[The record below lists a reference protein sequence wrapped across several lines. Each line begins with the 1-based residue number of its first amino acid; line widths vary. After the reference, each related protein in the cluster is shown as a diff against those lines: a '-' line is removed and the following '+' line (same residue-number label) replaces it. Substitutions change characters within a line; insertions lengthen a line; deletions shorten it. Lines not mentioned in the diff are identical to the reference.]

1 MIDNKENRTKNKKK
15 KKKFK
20 ALKIILIT
28 ILTLFLF
35 FTVAAAGLALA
46 MIKTAPELDINQ
58 IKSLNQASV
67 IYDDKGASIDT
78 ILTDKKKTVIKYKDM
93 PKDLI
98 NAFVSIEDERFF
110 EHKGID
116 PKRIIGVFL
125 IDVKNVLTGKK
136 QLQGAS
142 TITQQL
148 LKNTIFDTD
157 TKNLDSKSIL
167 QRKIRRKVQEIYL
180 APKLENLIGKPAVL
194 EAYLNTIYLGG
205 RAIGV
210 EAAAQQYFHINAK
223 DLTLIQC
230 AFIAGLPQ
238 SPSVYYPYSR
248 TSMKDPSKYKN
259 RTKAV
264 LTKMKDNG
272 YITTIQYKAAISE
285 IGIPK
290 ESITKDEKVAT
301 LGKSVLGK
309 ATSNNDR
316 YNFEW
321 FSRPVVSEVKK
332 DLKEKYHYS
341 DDEIDN
347 LLANGHLKIH
357 STMDKALQ
365 IATQD
370 IIDDDNNLRVSSN
383 KDKKGII
390 QPQASAVL
398 VDYHTGEVKVLV
410 GGRGKQPAMSYNK
423 AYDARVP
430 AGSSIKPLTVYGPA
444 IDTKIATA
452 ATVLEDSPLPYE
464 MGKKYNGGRPWNPKN
479 APNKYSGYLNMRN
492 GIKNSVNIYAIKM
505 EDKIGLENG
514 AAYGEKFGLTLN
526 DVDKNSIA
534 ALALGELNHGTNTY
548 TMANAYGVFG
558 NNGLY
563 TNPRLY
569 TKVEDKTGKVIL
581 ETKIHTNKVL
591 SPQAAYIMY
600 DLLKEPVRGG
610 TAYRANS
617 SYKSDITL
625 AGKTGS
631 TTNFKNLWFCG
642 LTSYYS
648 GAVWIGNKNDQKIYS
663 SDAAYIFGKIMNEA
677 VKNLPS
683 KDIAAPSGITSAAVD
698 RVSGLLPTELSYKDP
713 RGSMVY
719 TELFIDGTVPT
730 TYDNIHV
737 QTNINI
743 NNGKLA
749 TASTPANLIQSRV
762 FLRRDYT
769 PDVDLEDQEY
779 VLPKALDD
787 TTIPVPSVPD
797 ENPTED
803 NENIEDGDT
812 TPVPPDGSDN
822 SGTSEPNENENED
835 TNNSNTDN
843 TTTITPNN
851 QNQSSP
857 KKKTTN

>member
-1 MIDNKENRTKNKKK
+1 MTENKKSRTKK

-28 ILTLFLF
+28 ILTIVLFI
-35 FTVAAAGLALA
+35 TVAAAGLALA

-67 IYDDKGASIDT
+67 IYDDKGNTIDT
-78 ILTDKKKTVIKYKDM
+78 IITDKKKTVIKYKDM

-110 EHKGID
+110 QHKGID
-116 PKRIIGVFL
+116 PKRIIGVFF
-125 IDVKNVLTGKK
+125 IDAKNILTGSN

-157 TKNLDSKSIL
+157 TKNLDSKSIME
-167 QRKIRRKVQEIYL
+167 RKIRRKVQEIYL
-180 APKLENLIGKPAVL
+180 APKLENLIGKTAVL

-210 EAAAQQYFHINAK
+210 EAAAQQYFHVNAK
-223 DLTLIQC
+223 DLTLVQC

-248 TSMKDPSKYKN
+248 TSIKDPSKYKN
-259 RTKAV
+259 RTKSV
-264 LTKMKDNG
+264 LAKMKDNG
-272 YITTIQYKAAISE
+272 YITESQYKAAISE
-285 IGIPK
+285 IDIPR
-290 ESITKDEKVAT
+290 ESVTKDDKAAT

-357 STMDKALQ
+357 STMDKDLQ
-365 IATQD
+365 IATQN
-370 IIDDDNNLRVSSN
+370 IIDDGNNLRVSSS
-383 KDKKGII
+383 KDEKGII

-410 GGRGKQPAMSYNK
+410 GGRGEQPAMSYNK

-452 ATVLEDSPLPYE
+452 ATVLEDSPLSDN
-464 MGKKYNGGRPWNPKN
+464 MGRRYNGGNSWNPKN
-479 APNKYSGYLNMRN
+479 APNRYSGYLNMRN
-492 GIKNSVNIYAIKM
+492 GIKDSVNIYAIKM
-505 EDKIGLENG
+505 EDKIGLETG

-526 DVDKNSIA
+526 KTDKNSIA

-563 TNPRLY
+563 TKPRLY
-569 TKVEDKTGKVIL
+569 TKVEDRTGKVIL
-581 ETKIHTNKVL
+581 ETKIDTDKVL

-610 TAYRANS
+610 TAARANL

-677 VKNLPS
+677 VKNLPN
-683 KDIAAPSGITSAAVD
+683 KNIASPSGITSAAVD
-698 RVSGLLPTELSYKDP
+698 MVSGLRPTELSYMDP

-719 TELFIDGTVPT
+719 TELFIEGTVPT
-730 TYDNIHV
+730 TYDDIHV
-737 QTNINI
+737 QANINA

-769 PDVDLEDQEY
+769 PSVYLEDQKY

-787 TTIPVPSVPD
+787 TTITIPTTPD
-797 ENPTED
+797 ENPGEG

-812 TPVPPDGSDN
+812 APALPDDGDN
-822 SGTSEPNENENED
+822 LDTSEPDENQDNNNND
-835 TNNSNTDN
+835 NNSDNTITTTTNN
-843 TTTITPNN
+843 P
-851 QNQSSP
+851 NQSLR
-857 KKKTTN
+857 KRKTNN

>member
-1 MIDNKENRTKNKKK
+1 MTENKESRTKNKKN

-20 ALKIILIT
+20 PLKIILIT
-28 ILTLFLF
+28 ILTLVLF
-35 FTVAAAGLALA
+35 FAVAMAGLALA
-46 MIKTAPELDINQ
+46 MITTAPELDINQ

-67 IYDDKGASIDT
+67 IYDDKGDSIDT
-78 ILTDKKKTVIKYKDM
+78 IITDKKKTVIKYKDM

-116 PKRIIGVFL
+116 PKRIIGVFF
-125 IDVKNVLTGKK
+125 IDAKNILTGSN

-167 QRKIRRKVQEIYL
+167 ERKIRRKVQEIYL
-180 APKLENLIGKPAVL
+180 APKLEKLIGKTAVL
-194 EAYLNTIYLGG
+194 EAYLNTIFLGG

-210 EAAAQQYFHINAK
+210 EAAAQQYFNVNAK
-223 DLTLIQC
+223 DLTLVQC

-238 SPSVYYPYSR
+238 SPSIYYPYSR

-264 LTKMKDNG
+264 LAKMKDNG
-272 YITTIQYKAAISE
+272 YITEREYKTAISE
-285 IGIPK
+285 IDIPK
-290 ESITKDEKVAT
+290 ESITKDKNVAT
-301 LGKSVLGK
+301 LGKSILGK

-321 FSRPVVSEVKK
+321 FSRPVVTEVKK

-347 LLANGHLKIH
+347 LLANGHLKIY

-365 IATQD
+365 ITTQN
-370 IIDDDNNLRVSSN
+370 IIDDNNNLRVSSN
-383 KDKKGII
+383 KDEKGII

-398 VDYHTGEVKVLV
+398 VDYHTGEVKVLI
-410 GGRGKQPAMSYNK
+410 GGRGEQPAMSYNK

-444 IDTKIATA
+444 VDTKIATA
-452 ATVLEDSPLPYE
+452 ATVLEDSPLSST
-464 MGKKYNGGRPWNPKN
+464 MGRKYNGGNPWNPKN

-505 EDKIGLENG
+505 EDKIGLKTG
-514 AAYGEKFGLTLN
+514 ADYGEKFGLTLN
-526 DVDKNSIA
+526 ETDKNSIA

-563 TNPRLY
+563 TKPRLY

-581 ETKIHTNKVL
+581 ETKIDTHKVL

-610 TAYRANS
+610 TATRANL

-642 LTSYYS
+642 LNSYYS
-648 GAVWIGNKNDQKIYS
+648 GAVWIGNKNNQNIYS

-677 VKNLPS
+677 VKSLPN
-683 KDIAAPSGITSAAVD
+683 KNIAAPSGITSAAVD
-698 RVSGLLPTELSYKDP
+698 RVSGLLPTELSYMDS

-719 TELFIDGTVPT
+719 TELFIEGTVPT

-737 QTNINI
+737 QANINI

-749 TASTPANLIQSRV
+749 TASTPSNLIQSRV
-762 FLRRDYT
+762 FLRRDYN
-769 PDVDLEDQEY
+769 PGVYLEDQKY
-779 VLPKALDD
+779 VLPTAFDN
-787 TTIPVPSVPD
+787 TTLPIPTTPD
-797 ENPTED
+797 ENPSEG

-812 TPVPPDGSDN
+812 VPELPDGGDN
-822 SGTSEPNENENED
+822 SDTSEPDENQDND
-835 TNNSNTDN
+835 NNSNNNDNNVDN
-843 TTTITPNN
+843 TTTT
-851 QNQSSP
+851 
-857 KKKTTN
+857 TTNNTN

>member
-1 MIDNKENRTKNKKK
+1 MTENKQSRTKK

-28 ILTLFLF
+28 ILTLILF
-35 FTVAAAGLALA
+35 FAVAATGLALA
-46 MIKTAPELDINQ
+46 MIKTAPELDVNL
-58 IKSLNQASV
+58 IKSLNQASI
-67 IYDDKGASIDT
+67 IYDDKGSPIDT
-78 ILTDKKKTVIKYKDM
+78 IITDNKKAIIKYKDM

-116 PKRIIGVFL
+116 PKRIIGVFF
-125 IDVKNVLTGKK
+125 IDAKNILTGNK

-167 QRKIRRKVQEIYL
+167 ERKIRRKVQEIYL
-180 APKLENLIGKPAVL
+180 APKLENLIGKTAIL

-210 EAAAQQYFHINAK
+210 EAAAQQYFQTNAK
-223 DLTLIQC
+223 DLTLVQC

-238 SPSVYYPYSR
+238 SPSIYYPYSR

-259 RTKAV
+259 RTKSV

-272 YITTIQYKAAISE
+272 YITESEYKSAISE
-285 IGIPK
+285 ISIPR
-290 ESITKDEKVAT
+290 ESVTKDEKAAT
-301 LGKSVLGK
+301 LGKSILGK

-321 FSRPVVSEVKK
+321 FSRPVVSEVRK
-332 DLKEKYHYS
+332 DLKEKYHYR

-357 STMDKALQ
+357 STMDKNLQ
-365 IATQD
+365 IATQN
-370 IIDDDNNLRVSSN
+370 IIDDGNNLRVSSS
-383 KDKKGII
+383 KDEKGII

-452 ATVLEDSPLPYE
+452 ATVLEDSPLPND
-464 MGKKYNGGRPWNPKN
+464 MGRKYNGGNPWNPKN

-505 EDKIGLENG
+505 EDKIGLETG
-514 AAYGEKFGLTLN
+514 STYGEKFGLTLN
-526 DVDKNSIA
+526 EIDKNSIA

-569 TKVEDKTGKVIL
+569 TKVEDRSGKVIL
-581 ETKIHTNKVL
+581 ETKIDTDKVL

-610 TAYRANS
+610 TATRANL

-642 LTSYYS
+642 LTPYYS
-648 GAVWIGNKNDQKIYS
+648 GSVWIGNKNNQKIYS

-677 VKNLPS
+677 VKNLPNKS
-683 KDIAAPSGITSAAVD
+683 IAAPSGITSAAVD
-698 RVSGLLPTELSYKDP
+698 MVSGLLPTELSYMDP

-719 TELFIDGTVPT
+719 TELFIEGTVPT
-730 TYDNIHV
+730 TYDDIHV
-737 QTNINI
+737 QANINI

-749 TASTPANLIQSRV
+749 TASTPANLIRSRV
-762 FLRRDYT
+762 FLRRYYT
-769 PDVDLEDQEY
+769 SSVYLQDQKY
-779 VLPKALDD
+779 VLPKVLDD
-787 TTIPVPSVPD
+787 TIPIPTVPD
-797 ENPTED
+797 ENPTEG
-803 NENIEDGDT
+803 NENIEDDDT
-812 TPVPPDGSDN
+812 APELPDAGDN
-822 SGTSEPNENENED
+822 SDISEPDENQD
-835 TNNSNTDN
+835 NNNNTDN
-843 TTTITPNN
+843 D
-851 QNQSSP
+851 
-857 KKKTTN
+857 TTNTTNNANESSSKRKANN

>member
-1 MIDNKENRTKNKKK
+1 MTENKESRTKK

-28 ILTLFLF
+28 ILTLVLF
-35 FTVAAAGLALA
+35 IAVAAGGLALA

-67 IYDDKGASIDT
+67 IYDDKGKPIDT
-78 ILTDKKKTVIKYKDM
+78 IITDNKKTIIKYEDM

-110 EHKGID
+110 QHKGID
-116 PKRIIGVFL
+116 PKRIIGVFF
-125 IDVKNVLTGKK
+125 IDAKNILTGSK

-157 TKNLDSKSIL
+157 TKNLDSKSIME
-167 QRKIRRKVQEIYL
+167 RKIRRKVQEIYL
-180 APKLENLIGKPAVL
+180 APKVEKLIGKTAVL

-210 EAAAQQYFHINAK
+210 EAAAQQYFHVNAK

-238 SPSVYYPYSR
+238 SPSIYYPYSR
-248 TSMKDPSKYKN
+248 TSMKDPSRYKN

-264 LTKMKDNG
+264 LAKMKDNR
-272 YITTIQYKAAISE
+272 YITESQYKVAISE
-285 IGIPK
+285 IDIPRK
-290 ESITKDEKVAT
+290 SVTKDEKAAT

-321 FSRPVVSEVKK
+321 FSRPVVNEVKK

-365 IATQD
+365 IATQN
-370 IIDDDNNLRVSSN
+370 IIDDGNNLRVSSS
-383 KDKKGII
+383 KDDNGII
-390 QPQASAVL
+390 QPQSSAVL
-398 VDYHTGEVKVLV
+398 VDYRTGEVKVLV

-452 ATVLEDSPLPYE
+452 ASVLENSPLPYE
-464 MGKKYNGGRPWNPKN
+464 MGKKYNGGKPWNPKN

-492 GIKNSVNIYAIKM
+492 GIKDSVNIYAIKM
-505 EDKIGLENG
+505 EDKIGLQTG
-514 AAYGEKFGLTLN
+514 ATYGKKFGLTLN
-526 DVDKNSIA
+526 AIDKNSIA

-563 TNPRLY
+563 TKPRLY
-569 TKVEDKTGKVIL
+569 TKVEDRTRKVIL
-581 ETKIHTNKVL
+581 ETKIDTDRVL

-610 TAYRANS
+610 TAARANL
-617 SYKSDITL
+617 SYKSNITL

-648 GAVWIGNKNDQKIYS
+648 GAVWIGNKNNQKIYS
-663 SDAAYIFGKIMNEA
+663 SDAAYMFGKIMNEA
-677 VKNLPS
+677 VKNLPR

-698 RVSGLLPTELSYKDP
+698 MVSGLRPTELSYMDP

-719 TELFIDGTVPT
+719 TELFIEGTVPT
-730 TYDNIHV
+730 TYDDIHV
-737 QTNINI
+737 QANINI

-749 TASTPANLIQSRV
+749 TTSTPANLIQSRV

-769 PDVDLEDQEY
+769 PSVYLEDQKY

-787 TTIPVPSVPD
+787 TTIPIPTVPD
-797 ENPTED
+797 ENPTEG

-812 TPVPPDGSDN
+812 VPEPPNGGDIPN
-822 SGTSEPNENENED
+822 TSEPDENEN
-835 TNNSNTDN
+835 NNDNTDN
-843 TTTITPNN
+843 NTPTTTNN
-851 QNQSSP
+851 TNQSSL
-857 KKKTTN
+857 KRKTNN

>member
-1 MIDNKENRTKNKKK
+1 MTENKESRTKNKKN

-20 ALKIILIT
+20 PLKIILIS
-28 ILTLFLF
+28 ILTLVLF
-35 FTVAAAGLALA
+35 FAVATAGLALA
-46 MIKTAPELDINQ
+46 MITTAPELDINQ

-67 IYDDKGASIDT
+67 IYDDKGDPIDT
-78 ILTDKKKTVIKYKDM
+78 IITDKKKTVIKYTDM

-125 IDVKNVLTGKK
+125 IDAKNILTGNN

-157 TKNLDSKSIL
+157 TKNLDSKSIIE
-167 QRKIRRKVQEIYL
+167 RKIRRKFQEIYL
-180 APKLENLIGKPAVL
+180 APKLEKSIGKTAIL

-205 RAIGV
+205 RALGV
-210 EAAAQQYFHINAK
+210 EAAAQQYFNVNAK
-223 DLTLIQC
+223 DLTLVQC

-238 SPSVYYPYSR
+238 SPSIYYPYSR
-248 TSMKDPSKYKN
+248 TSIKDPSKYKN

-264 LTKMKDNG
+264 LTKMRDNG
-272 YITTIQYKAAISE
+272 YITESQYKVAISE
-285 IGIPK
+285 IDIPR
-290 ESITKDEKVAT
+290 ENVTQDDKVAT

-309 ATSNNDR
+309 ATANNDR

-321 FSRPVVSEVKK
+321 FSRPVVTEVKK
-332 DLKEKYHYS
+332 DLKEKYHYT

-365 IATQD
+365 ITTQD
-370 IIDDDNNLRVSSN
+370 ILDDSNNLRVSST
-383 KDKKGII
+383 KDEKGII

-410 GGRGKQPAMSYNK
+410 GGRGEQPAMSYNK

-452 ATVLEDSPLPYE
+452 ATVLEDSPLSSN
-464 MGKKYNGGRPWNPKN
+464 MSKKYNGGNPWNPKN
-479 APNKYSGYLNMRN
+479 SPNKYSGYLNMRN
-492 GIKNSVNIYAIKM
+492 AIKDSVNIYAIKM
-505 EDKIGLENG
+505 EDKIGLETG
-514 AAYGEKFGLTLN
+514 AAYGKKFGLTLN
-526 DVDKNSIA
+526 ETDKNSIA

-563 TNPRLY
+563 TKPRLY

-581 ETKIHTNKVL
+581 ETKIDTNKVL
-591 SPQAAYIMY
+591 SPQASYIMY

-610 TAYRANS
+610 TATRANL
-617 SYKSDITL
+617 SYKSDIAL

-642 LTSYYS
+642 LNSYYS
-648 GAVWIGNKNDQKIYS
+648 GSVWIGNKNDQQIYS

-677 VKNLPS
+677 VKNLPH
-683 KDIAAPSGITSAAVD
+683 KDISAPSGITSAAVD
-698 RVSGLLPTELSYKDP
+698 MVSGLLPTGLSYMDP

-719 TELFIDGTVPT
+719 TELFIEGTVPT
-730 TYDNIHV
+730 TYDDIHV
-737 QTNINI
+737 QANINI
-743 NNGKLA
+743 NNGRLA
-749 TASTPANLIQSRV
+749 TESTPTSLIQSRV

-769 PDVDLEDQEY
+769 PSVYLEDQIY
-779 VLPKALDD
+779 VLPRAFDN
-787 TTIPVPSVPD
+787 TTIPIPTVPD
-797 ENPTED
+797 EIPTEGNENPEES
-803 NENIEDGDT
+803 NENIEDGNIS
-812 TPVPPDGSDN
+812 PEPPNGDEN
-822 SGTSEPNENENED
+822 SNTSEPNEN
-835 TNNSNTDN
+835 NNNNNVDN
-843 TTTITPNN
+843 TTTT
-851 QNQSSP
+851 
-857 KKKTTN
+857 TTNNTN